1 MRTFTP
7 LTTMLALLLLTAS
20 ATAQWVSHPQTV
32 CSFENTVPIADIEPF
47 LSQYDFYI
55 DCYAR
60 RHSLPPTGNSC
71 TKLWTNGKEPNL
83 KIAIRVCPQE
93 TKDPLTWRDG
103 VGYGCLEVANV
114 VRKLVAECG
123 RDGRVA
129 GKANLG
135 PWGRGYVEVRKKD
148 WLMALLDLI
157 G

>member
-1 MRTFTP
+1 MRNFAY
-7 LTTMLALLLLTAS
+7 LTLMLTLLLLTNS
-20 ATAQWVSHPQTV
+20 ATAQWVSHPQAV
-32 CSFENTVPIADIEPF
+32 CSFDNTVPIGDIEPF

-55 DCYAR
+55 DCYAK
-60 RHSLPPTGNSC
+60 RHSLPSTGKAC
-71 TKLWTNGKEPNL
+71 TTLWTNGKQPSL

-93 TKDPLTWRDG
+93 IKDPLIWRNG
-103 VGYGCLEVANV
+103 VGYSCLEVANA

-123 RDGRVA
+123 RDGKVG

-148 WLMALLDLI
+148 WLMAFFDLF